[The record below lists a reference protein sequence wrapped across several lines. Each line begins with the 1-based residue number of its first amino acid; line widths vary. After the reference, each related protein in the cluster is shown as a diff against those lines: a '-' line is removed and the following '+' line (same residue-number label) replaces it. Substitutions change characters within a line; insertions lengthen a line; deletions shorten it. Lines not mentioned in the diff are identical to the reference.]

1 MTRVCSKQREL
12 LVRPVADVGGQSP
25 VFFPKVRRARCI
37 EWTALKWFGCSGF
50 MIGDG
55 TGNALIKA
63 ARVNGGFTLN
73 VARLQIMLV
82 KPQIQLLPLLGCQS
96 VNRTFNFLHPV

>member
-1 MTRVCSKQREL
+1 
-12 LVRPVADVGGQSP
+12 
-25 VFFPKVRRARCI
+25 
-37 EWTALKWFGCSGF
+37 

-82 KPQIQLLPLLGCQS
+82 KPQVQLLPLLGCQS